1 MDHFSCEQKIVLVKI
16 DAISQ
21 RPYFVVTKINKPK
34 RISSGKFRQFCQPV
48 SSEFNTKRWLL
59 KIINTSYL

>member
-48 SSEFNTKRWLL
+48 SSEFSTKRWLL
-59 KIINTSYL
+59 KSINTSYL

>member
-1 MDHFSCEQKIVLVKI
+1 MGHFSCEQKIVLVKI

-34 RISSGKFRQFCQPV
+34 RSLVRGNLDSFANRLVANLTRNVGC
-48 SSEFNTKRWLL
+48 
-59 KIINTSYL
+59 